1 MEAMRFGIA
10 GVALSA
16 ILATVLPAQTVI
28 SGVVMD
34 GLAGRPLVA
43 ATVQLVMASDP
54 SGRIWT
60 ATTDSTGAFRM
71 DGVEAGRYLLGFT
84 HYRLDELGIELP
96 PRAIEVA
103 SGVPA
108 LRYELNL
115 PGPRALAR
123 VLCGGRWDSSG
134 VLAGR
139 VLDADDGRALA
150 QGSVT
155 ARWVELRV
163 ANATVRR
170 IPHVLRANLDESGR
184 FAICDVPSDVAV
196 HVEATAGAKRSGE
209 VELQVPAFAVLPR
222 DLLVAPVAASGAAGA
237 APPQLRGKA
246 RVAGHV
252 RRTDGRPVERA
263 QVLLIGSGVATLSN
277 ASGEYAL
284 DSLPAGTH
292 AIEVR
297 ALGYAPANVALDLRS
312 GVTTTADILLASRV
326 AVLEAVTVYGKAP
339 KRGEAGQFVE
349 RSHGMFGRFMTAEQ
363 IARSGAV
370 NVPDLLRMIPGLRVT
385 QASGSLMTTVLSR
398 GEAFDASC
406 MPDVYLDGMLITDG
420 ASSLDNL
427 VRPSEI
433 GGMEIYVDASTVPVQ
448 FRRGA
453 CGSIVIWTRIMVP

>member
-1 MEAMRFGIA
+1 VEAVRC
-10 GVALSA
+10 GVAGLALSVM
-16 ILATVLPAQTVI
+16 LATALPAQVVI

-34 GLAGRPLVA
+34 GLAGHPLAA
-43 ATVQLVMASDP
+43 ATVQLVLERDP

-60 ATTDSTGAFRM
+60 VTTDSAGAFRM
-71 DGVEAGRYLLGFT
+71 DGIQAGRYLLGFT
-84 HYRLDELGIELP
+84 HYRVDELGIEIP

-103 SGVPA
+103 PGVPA
-108 LRYELNL
+108 LRYELTV

-123 VLCGGRWDSSG
+123 VLCRGRSDSSG

-155 ARWVELRV
+155 ASWVELRI
-163 ANATVRR
+163 ADATVRR

-196 HVEATAGAKRSGE
+196 RVEATAGAKRSGE

-222 DLLVAPVAASGAAGA
+222 DLLVAPVVASSVSGA
-237 APPQLRGKA
+237 APPRLRGNA

-263 QVLLIGSGVATLSN
+263 QVLLMGSGIAMLSD
-277 ASGEYAL
+277 ASGAYTL
-284 DSLPAGTH
+284 DSLPEGTR

-297 ALGYAPANVALDLRS
+297 ALGFAPASVVLDLRS
-312 GVTTTADILLASRV
+312 GVSTTVDLSLTARV

-370 NVPDLLRMIPGLRVT
+370 AVPDLLRMIPGLRVT
-385 QASGSLMTTVLSR
+385 QASGSMMTTVLSR
-398 GEAFDASC
+398 GETFDSSC
-406 MPDVYLDGMLITDG
+406 MPDVYLDGMLVADG

-427 VRPSEI
+427 VRPNEI
-433 GGMEIYVDASTVPVQ
+433 GGIEIYVDASTVPVQ

-453 CGSIVIWTRIMVP
+453 CGSIVIWTRIMLP